1 MKKLD
6 RITLVAIDTFFYG
19 EAISS
24 LRKSLNK
31 VQPAKTLFLTDIKA
45 YNPNLPFEIIKIEKL
60 DGKKGYS
67 KFCIK
72 ELDKYFDTDFVLVT
86 QHDSWVL
93 DDNAWDDRFYDYDY
107 IGASWIESD
116 GYNVGNGGFSLRSKK
131 LQHIL
136 ATDGFIQSNHSA
148 EDVTICRIYRP
159 YLEEKYGIKFA
170 PEEIA
175 DKFSYE
181 LREPVQSTFGFH
193 SNFHKP
199 YRETVVVK
207 RTGALG
213 DIVAMEPLLEYYHN
227 KGCKVVIDVPLH
239 LAMIYSQHRFPVY
252 HISQITDKRVPLTII
267 DLDGSYEANPKQLH
281 LKSYYET
288 AGITDG
294 EIKNPQLH
302 FQIDDS
308 NRLFSNKYI
317 VLHVSKR
324 DQEQRNIHG
333 IRWDEIV
340 SYFKEKGYDVIQLGA
355 TENEKING
363 VLEMRTVTMNML
375 LYAVAGASLM
385 IGIDSS
391 ISNIAVSLNVPAI
404 VFMGSVN
411 PEHIYPDR
419 SNMFIIHRHNEG
431 VCNQPFCWSNTIGS
445 VTGTDCY
452 LDNSRP
458 PCTMY
463 SHEKEF
469 EKIKRFI
476 DEKTKY

>member
-252 HISQITDKRVPLTII
+252 HISQITDKRVPLTIV

-302 FQIDDS
+302 FQIDDQ
-308 NRLFSNKYI
+308 NRLFKDKYVVVHNDI
-317 VLHVSKR
+317 R
-324 DQEQRNIHG
+324 EQTGRNIYG
-333 IRWDEIV
+333 VNWEYVVGVLKDRG
-340 SYFKEKGYDVIQLGA
+340 FTVIQVGMSRHETIPGA
-355 TENEKING
+355 I
-363 VLEMRTVTMNML
+363 EMRTVTLNML
-375 LYAVAGASLM
+375 LYLVAGAELF
-385 IGIDSS
+385 IGIDSG
-391 ISNIAVSLNVPAI
+391 ISNIAVGKNIPSIIFAGAVD
-404 VFMGSVN
+404 
-411 PEHIYPDR
+411 PEYIYPDL
-419 SNMFIIHRHNEG
+419 SNVTIVSHG
-431 VCNQPFCWSNTIGS
+431 KVCDTPRCWHDVVGGT
-445 VTGTDCY
+445 TGKECY
-452 LDNSRP
+452 IDAVKP
-458 PCTMY
+458 PCTQFGTQMV
-463 SHEKEF
+463 
-469 EKIKRFI
+469 I
-476 DEKTKY
+476 DAINKML